1 MSRNRIVVIK
11 LSSFGDIFHALP
23 AVNNLK
29 VALDADV
36 DWVTQP
42 EYVELVRCFPIV
54 SEVIPFP
61 RRQFLSNL
69 GSLLRAVR
77 VHRYDYVIDLQGLL
91 KSAVVAR
98 LARGGM
104 RIGPSFHREGSFLFY
119 DAVAGRRDKNR
130 HAVDENLDV
139 VRHLGLPEIPVAFP
153 VRFPVPASVAK
164 PGPRVAMVPVSRWA
178 NKDWPLGHFVQAG
191 RTLRTEDGVSLYL
204 FGSKAD
210 REACE
215 RIRSEVMAGG
225 AGPEVVNLAGQTSL
239 VEMGGWFSRM
249 NLAIVNDSGP
259 LHLAT
264 ALGIPVVTMFGP
276 TDPRRTGPYGQGHR
290 VITTDVACRPCFARV
305 CRLSRVE
312 CMEGITVGQVVE
324 AAREV
329 LGKGS

>member
-1 MSRNRIVVIK
+1 
-11 LSSFGDIFHALP
+11 
-23 AVNNLK
+23 
-29 VALDADV
+29 
-36 DWVTQP
+36 
-42 EYVELVRCFPIV
+42 
-54 SEVIPFP
+54 
-61 RRQFLSNL
+61 
-69 GSLLRAVR
+69 
-77 VHRYDYVIDLQGLL
+77 
-91 KSAVVAR
+91 
-98 LARGGM
+98 
-104 RIGPSFHREGSFLFY
+104 
-119 DAVAGRRDKNR
+119 
-130 HAVDENLDV
+130 
-139 VRHLGLPEIPVAFP
+139 
-153 VRFPVPASVAK
+153 
-164 PGPRVAMVPVSRWA
+164 
-178 NKDWPLGHFVQAG
+178 
-191 RTLRTEDGVSLYL
+191 
-204 FGSKAD
+204 
-210 REACE
+210 
-215 RIRSEVMAGG
+215 MAGG